1 MAVNRPGFKY
11 LSYFSGVVAWIW
23 VGLPMLLVV
32 GLIFGIMGS
41 ALGVYLVFSGDLPK
55 IPDLRAYRP
64 KTVST
69 FYAEDGSVIGL
80 FYKEKRFPIP
90 LTSIPPNVINAF
102 LAAEDAR
109 FFSHPGIDLVG
120 ISRAVIRNMK
130 SGNFSQGASTITQQV
145 TRNFILTKEKKL
157 SRKIREAILSFRLE
171 KSLSKQEILNLYLNE
186 IYLGRGAY
194 GVEAAARTYFGKP
207 TQELTIAEA
216 AMIAGLVS
224 NPNKSAPPKNLENA
238 LKRREFVLNSMLK
251 NNFISQAEF
260 DKAMNETPVF
270 RENLPNPFTR
280 APYFT
285 EAVRQKIIEKYG
297 TNRLYN
303 EGLQVWTT
311 LNPHLQDAA
320 SAALFRGVKAWEK
333 REQRPMGLIKRLKPV
348 EAGEF
353 LNGAAPES
361 LRVGEIVQALVLT
374 VPTPKKKKSKKDL
387 SPISDEY
394 TLALHGNLKFSM
406 KLAPGSAYKRNDVLN
421 FQVVESDGKN
431 FSVEQLTAPPVQGAV
446 VCVEN
451 RTGYVRTLV
460 GGLDFDKSHFNRATQ
475 AMRQP
480 GSAFKPIVYS
490 AALEYSG
497 YSPNTLVI
505 DEPIA
510 VQIDPR
516 EPEWVPSN
524 SDGGFI
530 GSTNLTRA
538 LALSRNIVAIKL
550 LMDVGLDTTITMAK
564 NMGIHSQLGRNLS
577 LGLGSSEVTPLEL
590 TSAYTVFPNM
600 GLKISPVMIKKVV
613 DRFGNILED
622 NTRVIVDPNENADP
636 APAWIAKQVASTN
649 GYDAAANQGP
659 QETEIPEK
667 EIDQPGGPAAETS
680 QPHNLELESIL
691 KGSFPNQKG
700 PETRVL
706 ERAMSPQTAFLMVN
720 MLTQTC
726 VSGTASNVAK
736 LGRTDL
742 AGKTGTTDG
751 CADAWF
757 VGFNPTYT
765 TGVWMGFDSK
775 VSLGRK
781 EYGGVAALPVWMD
794 FMSMALK
801 GLPSQQYTPPPGI
814 VYWAQNQGQS
824 DAYSQSAGF
833 SGPDFDP
840 TYGAKRFCPVD
851 APHFMVAGPADSQEG
866 TPTQYSSGAMY
877 QGAMRVLSPTGQM
890 IGYASTLQDDRG
902 RTLLYPESPYYDNP
916 DYSELQESYA
926 NQGTGSP
933 NPYYQAE
940 SGSTNQYPTQVWGR

>member
-1 MAVNRPGFKY
+1 M
-11 LSYFSGVVAWIW
+11 SYFSGVMAWLW
-23 VGLPMLLVV
+23 VGLPMLLVF

-41 ALGVYLVFSGDLPK
+41 ALGVYLTFSGDLPK

-69 FYAEDGSVIGL
+69 FYAEDGSIIGL

-90 LTSIPPNVINAF
+90 LTSIPPHVINAF

-109 FFSHPGIDLVG
+109 FFSHPGIDLIG

-194 GVEAAARTYFGKP
+194 GIEAAAGTYFGKS
-207 TQELTIAEA
+207 TRELTIAEA

-297 TNRLYN
+297 ANRLYN

-320 SAALFRGVKAWEK
+320 SAALYRGVKAWEK
-333 REQRPMGLIKRLKPV
+333 REQRPIGLIKRLKPV

-353 LNGAAPES
+353 LNGAPPES
-361 LRVGEIVQALVLT
+361 LRVGDIVQALVLT
-374 VPTPKKKKSKKDL
+374 VPTSRKKRSKKDT

-394 TLALHGNLKFSM
+394 TLALHGNLKFAM
-406 KLAPGSAYKRNDVLN
+406 KLASGSVYRPNDLLN
-421 FQVVESDGKN
+421 FDVVESDGKD

-451 RTGYVRTLV
+451 KTGYVRTLV

-530 GSTNLTRA
+530 GSTSLTRA
-538 LALSRNIVAIKL
+538 LALSRNICAIKL
-550 LMDVGLDTTITMAK
+550 LMDVGLDRTITMAK
-564 NMGIHSQLGRNLS
+564 NMGIHSPLGRNLS

-590 TSAYTVFPNM
+590 TSAYSVFPNM
-600 GLKISPVMIKKVV
+600 GLRISPVMIKKVV

-622 NTRVIVDPNENADP
+622 NTRVIIDPNENADP
-636 APAWIAKQVASTN
+636 APIWIVNQVEQTN
-649 GYDAAANQGP
+649 DYDAAANQGA
-659 QETEIPEK
+659 QETETPEK
-667 EIDQPGGPAAETS
+667 EIDQPAGPLAENS
-680 QPHNLELESIL
+680 EPQNLKLESVL

-706 ERAMSPQTAFLMVN
+706 ERAMSPQAAFLMVN

-736 LGRTDL
+736 MRRTDL

-794 FMSMALK
+794 FMSTALK
-801 GLPSQQYTPPPGI
+801 GLPSQQYTVPPGL
-814 VYWAQNQGQS
+814 VNWAQNQGQS
-824 DAYSQSAGF
+824 DAYTQSAGF

-851 APHFMVAGPADSQEG
+851 TPYFMVTGPVDSQGG
-866 TPTQYSSGAMY
+866 TPPYPYGAMY
-877 QGAMRVLSPTGQM
+877 QGAMRGTIYNWTNDRICFHVTG
-890 IGYASTLQDDRG
+890 
-902 RTLLYPESPYYDNP
+902 
-916 DYSELQESYA
+916 
-926 NQGTGSP
+926 
-933 NPYYQAE
+933 
-940 SGSTNQYPTQVWGR
+940 

>member
-1 MAVNRPGFKY
+1 MADNKSRFKY
-11 LSYFSGVVAWIW
+11 LKSLSGIFAWIW
-23 VGLPMLLVV
+23 VGLPVLLIF

-41 ALGVYLVFSGDLPK
+41 ALGVYLVFSRDLPN

-90 LTSIPPNVINAF
+90 LSSIPPHVTNAF

-109 FFSHPGIDLVG
+109 FFSHPGIDLIG
-120 ISRAVIRNMK
+120 ISRAVIRNLK

-171 KSLSKQEILNLYLNE
+171 NCLSKQEILNLYLNE

-194 GVEAAARTYFGKP
+194 GIEAAAGTYFGKS
-207 TQELTIAEA
+207 TRDLTIAEA

-224 NPNKSAPPKNLENA
+224 NPNKYAPPKNLENA
-238 LKRREFVLNSMLK
+238 LKRREFVLNSMLR
-251 NNFISQAEF
+251 NNFINQAEF
-260 DKAMNETPVF
+260 EKAINETPVF

-297 TNRLYN
+297 ANRLYN

-311 LNPHLQDAA
+311 LNPHLQDTA
-320 SAALFRGVKAWEK
+320 STALLSGVQAWEK
-333 REQRPMGLIKRLKPV
+333 REQRPMGLIKRLKPI
-348 EAGEF
+348 EAKEF
-353 LNGAAPES
+353 LNSTPSES
-361 LRVGEIVQALVLT
+361 LNVGDIVQALVIAAT
-374 VPTPKKKKSKKDL
+374 EHKKKKNKKDTT
-387 SPISDEY
+387 PVSDEY
-394 TLALHGNLKFSM
+394 VLALHGNLKFSM
-406 KLAPGSAYKRNDVLN
+406 KLAPGLVYRPNDLLN

-446 VCVEN
+446 VCIEN
-451 RTGYVRTLV
+451 RTGYILSLV

-480 GSAFKPIVYS
+480 GSAFKPVVYS
-490 AALEYSG
+490 AALEWSG

-510 VQIDPR
+510 VLIDPR
-516 EPEWVPSN
+516 EPEWTPSN

-550 LMDVGLDTTITMAK
+550 IMDVGLDTAITMARS
-564 NMGIHSQLGRNLS
+564 MGIQSQLGHNLS

-600 GLKISPVMIKKVV
+600 GLRISPTMIKKVV
-613 DRFGNILED
+613 DRFGNVLED
-622 NTRVIVDPNENADP
+622 NTQLVVDPNENADP
-636 APAWIAKQVASTN
+636 SPAWVVNQVVENNEDKVTA
-649 GYDAAANQGP
+649 DQGP
-659 QETEIPEK
+659 HEESMEK
-667 EIDQPGGPAAETS
+667 EETDQTKSVTEAAQQPAL
-680 QPHNLELESIL
+680 NLESVL
-691 KGSFPNQKG
+691 KGSFPNQNG
-700 PETRVL
+700 PEMRVL
-706 ERAMSPQTAFLMVN
+706 QRAMSPQTAFLMVN
-720 MLTQTC
+720 MLTQAC
-726 VSGTASNVAK
+726 VSGTASKVAK
-736 LGRTDL
+736 LRRTDL

-775 VSLGRK
+775 ISLGKK
-781 EYGGVAALPVWMD
+781 EYGGTAALPVWMD
-794 FMSMALK
+794 FMSEALK
-801 GLPSQQYTPPPGI
+801 GIPSQDYTPPPGI
-814 VYWAQNQGQS
+814 AYWAQNKQQWNTYGE
-824 DAYSQSAGF
+824 SAGL
-833 SGPDFDP
+833 SGTDFDP
-840 TYGAKRFCPVD
+840 RFGAKRFCPVD
-851 APHFMVAGPADSQEG
+851 APYFMIAGAEDSPQG
-866 TPTQYSSGAMY
+866 TPTAYSSDYMY
-877 QGAMRVLSPTGQM
+877 QGAMRVLSPTGQT
-890 IGYASTLQDDRG
+890 IGYASTLRDDRG
-902 RTLLYPESPYYDNP
+902 RTLLYPESPYHDNP

-926 NQGTGSP
+926 NQGAGAP
-933 NPYYQAE
+933 NPYYQR
-940 SGSTNQYPTQVWGR
+940 GPGYMNQYPAQVWGR